1 VINQKFP
8 KSEKL
13 CSKKIIEELFS
24 YQKNAKSSSVF
35 VFPFKISFLL
45 PKNKEP
51 QETVPVSENLI
62 APPQIVISVS
72 KKNFRKSVDRNR
84 IKRQIREIYR
94 LAKPELFAD
103 VLPHKM
109 PSAIGIVFVAKE
121 FQEYSFMEQRFKK
134 AMKQIIL

>member
-1 VINQKFP
+1 MINQKFP

-24 YQKNAKSSSVF
+24 HQKNAKSSSVF

-45 PKNKEP
+45 PTEIDQQTDK
-51 QETVPVSENLI
+51 I
-62 APPQIVISVS
+62 ATKPIALPQIVISVS

-103 VLPHKM
+103 IPPHKI

-121 FQEYSFMEQRFKK
+121 LQEYSFMEQRFKK
-134 AMKQIIL
+134 AMKQVMN

>member
-1 VINQKFP
+1 MINQKFP

-45 PKNKEP
+45 PATT
-51 QETVPVSENLI
+51 QIDQVSSDLI
-62 APPQIVISVS
+62 TLPQIVISVS

-94 LAKPELFAD
+94 LTKPELFAD
-103 VLPHKM
+103 VLPHKV

-121 FQEYSFMEQRFKK
+121 LQEYSFMEQRFRK
-134 AMKQIIL
+134 AMKHIT